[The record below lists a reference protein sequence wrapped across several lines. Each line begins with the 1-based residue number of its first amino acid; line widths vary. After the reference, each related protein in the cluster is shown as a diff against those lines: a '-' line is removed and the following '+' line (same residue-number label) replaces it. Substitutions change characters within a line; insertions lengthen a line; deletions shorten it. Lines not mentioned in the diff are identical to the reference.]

1 LSASTKRRLSALFV
15 NHSSGAWTLRAV
27 ESLQLEWARD
37 GRDPSDLE
45 VIVVDSG
52 SRPGEETW
60 WRSLERLG
68 ARVLRSR
75 ENIGYASGL
84 NLAYREST
92 GERDDVVALLNP
104 DLYFPAGSVRPLME
118 RLATAHDVTMV
129 APRCFVDEARCL
141 RLPPNELPSP
151 KLELG
156 DLEASRMPRFAR
168 RLLAARSER
177 ARRFWSA
184 ELPLRQ
190 EMLSGA
196 CLFLRRRTVEELG
209 SPMDGAYPL
218 YFEDADLCARL
229 RKAGGRLELVPEAEV
244 LHHWSRSAGPNFAGA
259 IAERWATSRARFHR
273 AHSRGPLDLL
283 ARAAHALLERKLSQL
298 APRTTHP
305 VLKLGTV
312 AEAPRFQIGREGR
325 YQLELSLTPFW
336 GLSAG
341 AIFEGDGFELP
352 ARTWAWLFPG
362 TYYARV
368 VDLETGE
375 FVGAWQFQK
384 SSVARSWPIDPKSLP
399 QPRQVGRRD
408 SLPPAGERVG

>member
-1 LSASTKRRLSALFV
+1 MSASSKRRLSALFV
-15 NHSSGAWTLRAV
+15 NHSSGAWALRAV
-27 ESLQLEWARD
+27 ESLQREWVRD
-37 GRDPSDLE
+37 GRDPRDLE

-68 ARVLRSR
+68 ARVLRSQ

-84 NLAYREST
+84 NRAYQAST
-92 GERDDVVALLNP
+92 GAADDVVALLNP
-104 DLYFPAGSVRPLME
+104 DLYFPAGSLRPLME
-118 RLATAHDVTMV
+118 RLETASDVTMV

-151 KLELG
+151 RLELA
-156 DLEASRMPRFAR
+156 DLVASRVPRFAR
-168 RLLAARSER
+168 WLLAKRSER

-259 IAERWATSRARFHR
+259 VAERWATSRARFHR
-273 AHSRGPLDLL
+273 AHRRGPLDLL
-283 ARAAHALLERKLSQL
+283 ARLTRALVERQLTRL
-298 APRTTHP
+298 APRTAHP
-305 VLKLGTV
+305 VQKLGAL
-312 AEAPRFQIGREGR
+312 AEPPRFELGREGS
-325 YQLELSLTPFW
+325 YQLEVSLTPFW

-341 AIFEGDGFELP
+341 VVFEGDSFELP

-362 TYYARV
+362 TYYVRAV
-368 VDLETGE
+368 ELGSGE
-375 FVGAWQFQK
+375 LVGAWRFQK
-384 SSVARSWPIDPKSLP
+384 SSVARSWPIDPQSLP
-399 QPRQVGRRD
+399 QPRQVASRD
-408 SLPPAGERVG
+408 LLPPAGERVG